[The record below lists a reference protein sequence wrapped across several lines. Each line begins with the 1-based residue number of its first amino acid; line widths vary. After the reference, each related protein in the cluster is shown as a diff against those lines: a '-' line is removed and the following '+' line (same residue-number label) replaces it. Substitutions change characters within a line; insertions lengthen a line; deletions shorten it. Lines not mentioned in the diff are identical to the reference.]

1 MSYEIHISVKIEGI
15 DQYASVARPEHS
27 SPTYNLGKMFRKA
40 MSWDFKQGT
49 EYKCVD
55 IIENVN
61 DGITSLKVYPS
72 HYRKYEPENKWG
84 TVESAIRDLES
95 LRDCIYETAE
105 DIPIEHLYMRW

>member
-1 MSYEIHISVKIEGI
+1 MSYDSEVLVKIYG
-15 DQYASVARPEHS
+15 DGGYASIAQQEYS

-40 MSWDFKQGT
+40 MDWDFKEGK

-55 IIENVN
+55 IIENIN

-84 TVESAIRDLES
+84 TVEGAIRDLES